1 MGMKRWVRYEY
12 QGEQGFGTLS
22 DNQITIY
29 QGNMYNGAEATEK
42 RLSLDAVRLLTPCEP
57 TTMIALWNNFHSRA
71 EKEGWSRPDHP
82 LYFMKASTSFLPPG
96 GTIKRPGSY
105 DGPVVYEGEL
115 GVVIGK
121 QCSNVSEAEAEDYI
135 FGYTCVNDVTAR
147 GLLREDPLFVHWTRA
162 KSFDTFSAVGPAITT
177 GLDATSLT
185 VRTLVDGNELQNYPV
200 TDMFFLPHQI
210 VSRLSHDMTLRP
222 GDIIA
227 CGTSIGAGPM
237 QQGSTVEVQIDGIG
251 SLVNKF
257 N

>member
-12 QGEQGFGTLS
+12 QGVQGFGTLS
-22 DNQITIY
+22 ENQITAY
-29 QGNMYNGAEATEK
+29 QGDMYNGAIATGET
-42 RLSLDAVRLLTPCEP
+42 LPLDGVKLLTPCQP

-71 EKEGWSRPDHP
+71 AKEGWSRPEHP
-82 LYFMKASTSFLPPG
+82 LYFMKASTSFLPPE
-96 GTIKRPGSY
+96 GTIKRPESY

-115 GVVIGK
+115 GIVIG
-121 QCSNVSEAEAEDYI
+121 QLCRNVSEEEAENYV

-147 GLLREDPLFVHWTRA
+147 GLLREDPLFVHWSRA
-162 KSFDTFSAVGPAITT
+162 KSFDTFCAVGPVIAT
-177 GLDATSLT
+177 GLDATTLT
-185 VRTLVDGNELQNYPV
+185 VRTLVDGDERQNYPV

-210 VSRLSHDMTLRP
+210 VSRLSHDMTLNP

-251 SLVNKF
+251 SLVNDF
-257 N
+257 S